1 MSQSPNLNIQEE
13 SDLKKITDLVRRNYI
28 LFAAFLLCALGIA
41 FLVNHIATPLY
52 QVSSSLLIKEDA
64 SPAGPQVVND
74 YLNSRLVIT
83 DRNFQNELWVLKS
96 SPVLEQ
102 TISNLGLQV
111 SYYRKD
117 GLRYPEAYKDVPFRI
132 LLLKNHVQPVGV
144 RFYLTYQGN
153 IFHLRSESKRISLYN
168 FATNEFTEDKQRWT
182 FQRNGRFGELIE
194 TPDLAFIIELDT
206 LNHSTS
212 KPATWYGFEFTDLPT
227 LKERLQKRFEF
238 NVVEKN
244 STVVEIVLKSETT
257 RKGTDIVNELMKVYS
272 EQNLNRKNHTAG
284 VTIDYIEKQLDE
296 ISDSLSLTEDN
307 LQNFRSSNQLLNV
320 EGQATG
326 LSAQYMSLQNQL
338 AELVTRKKYYDYV
351 DNYLATNDNFS
362 NMVVPASL
370 GIQDP
375 LLTTLM
381 TELIA
386 SQAELSNLIQSNQE
400 RNPLVQK
407 LGIEIENKK
416 KTITENISAVT
427 KTTDISIDEMTRRIS
442 RIEGEISRL
451 PATQRRL
458 GNIERKYKLN
468 DAIYNYLLEK
478 RAEAKITQAS
488 NQPDNIIIDS
498 AKMESLKPVYPDKTK
513 NYLIAFL
520 FGLLLPFGV
529 IITRKTLSNK
539 IASHEDIERITS
551 VPVVG
556 KILHNRNRT
565 NNIMYDFKTSGISES
580 FRVLRTNLD
589 FYIRNGDK
597 KVIMVTSC
605 LEGEGKSFIAL
616 NLAMGY
622 AQLDRRT
629 ILVNFDL
636 RVPSAYFE
644 NQKNSY
650 PGLSAYLINNA
661 SVEEIIVKSPHDKLD
676 YIPAGAA
683 PPNPVE
689 LLALEKTGNLINHLK
704 YNYDIIIIDTTPLAQ
719 VTDAYLLLGYSD
731 IKLIVARYNFTNK
744 KVLSLMMK
752 DLKQKEIANVFVV
765 MNDNRV
771 NRDQYGYGYGYDK
784 R

>member
-1 MSQSPNLNIQEE
+1 MSQSPNLNVQEE

-28 LFAAFLLCALGIA
+28 LFGASLLIALGIA

-64 SPAGPQVVND
+64 EPAGSQVVND

-102 TISNLGLQV
+102 TITNLDLQV

-117 GLRYPEAYKDVPFRI
+117 GLSYPEAYKDVPFRI
-132 LLLKNHVQPVGV
+132 LLLNTHVQPAGV
-144 RFYLTYQGN
+144 RFYLAYQDN
-153 IFHLRSESKRISLYN
+153 FFHVRAESKRISLFN
-168 FATNEFTEDKQRWT
+168 FATNEFVEDKQKWT

-206 LNHSTS
+206 LNPSTS
-212 KPATWYGFEFTDLPT
+212 KSASWYGFEFTDLPT
-227 LKERLQKRFEF
+227 LKERLQNRFEF

-244 STVVEIVLKSETT
+244 STVVEIVLKSEST
-257 RKGTDIVNELMKVYS
+257 RKGTDIVNELMSVYS

-284 VTIDYIEKQLDE
+284 VTIEYIEKQLDE

-307 LQNFRSSNQLLNV
+307 LQNFRSSNQILDI

-351 DNYLATNDNFS
+351 DNYLASNDNFS

-386 SQAELSNLIQSNQE
+386 SQAERSNLIESNQE

-407 LGIEIENKK
+407 LGIEIENTK
-416 KTITENISAVT
+416 KTIIENISAVT

-442 RIEGEISRL
+442 RIKGEISRL

-458 GNIERKYKLN
+458 GSIERKYKLN
-468 DAIYNYLLEK
+468 DAIYNYMLEK

-488 NQPDNIIIDS
+488 NLPDNIIIDS
-498 AKMESLKPVYPDKTK
+498 AKMASLKPVYPDKTK

-520 FGLLLPFGV
+520 FGLLLPFGI

-539 IASHEDIERITS
+539 IASHEDIERITT

-565 NNIMYDFKTSGISES
+565 NNIMYDFKTSSISES

-589 FYIRNGDK
+589 FYIRNGNK

-622 AQLDRRT
+622 AQMDRRT

-636 RVPSAYFE
+636 RVPAEYFE

-676 YIPAGAA
+676 YIPAGAV

-704 YNYDIIIIDTTPLAQ
+704 YNYDIVIIDTTPLAQ

-731 IKLIVARYNFTNK
+731 VKLIVARYNFTNR
-744 KVLSLMMK
+744 KVLALMMR

-765 MNDNRV
+765 MNDNKV

>member
-1 MSQSPNLNIQEE
+1 
-13 SDLKKITDLVRRNYI
+13 
-28 LFAAFLLCALGIA
+28 
-41 FLVNHIATPLY
+41 VNHIATPLY

-64 SPAGPQVVND
+64 SQAGPQVVND

-96 SPVLEQ
+96 SPVLEK

-111 SYYRKD
+111 NYYRKD
-117 GLRYPEAYKDVPFRI
+117 GLRYLEAYKDVPFRI
-132 LLLKNHVQPVGV
+132 LHLSNHVQPVGV
-144 RFYLTYQGN
+144 RFYLTFQGDF
-153 IFHLRSESKRISLYN
+153 FHIRAESKKISLYN

-194 TPDLAFIIELDT
+194 TPDLAFIIEYDT
-206 LNHSTS
+206 LNHSTG
-212 KPATWYGFEFTDLPT
+212 KPALWYGFDFTDLPA

-244 STVVEIVLKSETT
+244 STVVEIVLKSESI
-257 RKGTDIVNELMKVYS
+257 RKGTDIVNELMGVYS

-284 VTIDYIEKQLDE
+284 VTIQYIEKQLDE
-296 ISDSLSLTEDN
+296 ISDSLNLTEDN
-307 LQNFRSSNQLLNV
+307 LQNFRSSNQLLDV

-351 DNYLATNDNFS
+351 DNYLTSNDNFS

-386 SQAELSNLIQSNQE
+386 SQAERSNLIQSNQE

-407 LGIEIENKK
+407 LGIEIENTK

-451 PATQRRL
+451 PVTQRRL
-458 GNIERKYKLN
+458 GSIERKYKLN

-478 RAEAKITQAS
+478 RAEAKITRAS
-488 NQPDNIIIDS
+488 NTPDNIIIDS
-498 AKMESLKPVYPDKTK
+498 AKMAGLKPVYPDKTK

-520 FGLLLPFGV
+520 FGLLLPFGT

-551 VPVVG
+551 MPVVG

-565 NNIMYDFKTSGISES
+565 SNIMYDFKTSASQSRSGTSYKS
-580 FRVLRTNLD
+580 R
-589 FYIRNGDK
+589 FYIRNGNK
-597 KVIMVTSC
+597 
-605 LEGEGKSFIAL
+605 
-616 NLAMGY
+616 
-622 AQLDRRT
+622 R
-629 ILVNFDL
+629 
-636 RVPSAYFE
+636 
-644 NQKNSY
+644 
-650 PGLSAYLINNA
+650 LSWL
-661 SVEEIIVKSPHDKLD
+661 HR
-676 YIPAGAA
+676 AG
-683 PPNPVE
+683 
-689 LLALEKTGNLINHLK
+689 G
-704 YNYDIIIIDTTPLAQ
+704 
-719 VTDAYLLLGYSD
+719 
-731 IKLIVARYNFTNK
+731 
-744 KVLSLMMK
+744 
-752 DLKQKEIANVFVV
+752 
-765 MNDNRV
+765 
-771 NRDQYGYGYGYDK
+771 
-784 R
+784 